1 MGNEGL
7 VIRETTASDLPEIE
21 SLLLDAYVQYA
32 QVLPEEVWLGYR
44 EDILQNA
51 RNNEAWHKLLAVYEN
66 KVVGSVFL
74 FGPSLTESDIV
85 KRRAGAPF
93 VRLLAVHPSAR
104 GKGVATALIQ
114 HCARIAADHG
124 KDFLYLNT
132 SDMMSDAVRLYENLG
147 FERIPEHER
156 NNSGIWIKSYKLNLQ
171 TTGLL
176 HA

>member
-1 MGNEGL
+1 MGTGQ
-7 VIRETTASDLPEIE
+7 VIIRETTASDLPEIE

-32 QVLPEEVWLGYR
+32 QVLPEEVWSGYR
-44 EDILQNA
+44 EDILYNA
-51 RNNEAWHKLLAVYEN
+51 RSSEAWHKLHAVYEN
-66 KVVGSVFL
+66 KVAGSVFL
-74 FGPSLTESDIV
+74 FGPSLSESDIE

-104 GKGVATALIQ
+104 GKGVATALLQ
-114 HCARIAADHG
+114 HCARLSADQG
-124 KDFLYLNT
+124 KDYLYLNT

-147 FERIPEHER
+147 FERIPEFER

-171 TTGLL
+171 TTRLL